1 MTTPCLSSFYTV
13 RYRSPDRQEDR
24 QSSES
29 ITMEVEVLRNK
40 QFLGSGPT
48 HLFRTRLLGR
58 RSLKMT

>member
-1 MTTPCLSSFYTV
+1 MLTTPCLSSFYTV
-13 RYRSPDRQEDR
+13 MYRSPDRQEDR

-29 ITMEVEVLRNK
+29 TMDVEVLHSK

-58 RSLKMT
+58 SLKTT